1 MQITHTHCI
10 VVDLEATCSNDNTVP
25 RREMEIIEL
34 GAVALDVA
42 TMEPLGEFQSFVR
55 PVRHPRL
62 TPFCTE
68 LTTIIQD
75 DVDQAPGFVEMRE
88 AFADWL
94 EGFDDPVMASWG
106 GYDKNQLTR
115 DCAYHDVPYPFS
127 DAHINVKAEFSSALG
142 TRKRFGMAA
151 ALRKLQLPLD
161 GTHHRGIDD
170 ARNIAQILRW
180 MVLGGAALPP
190 GKGRGRGGK
199 KRAR

>member
-1 MQITHTHCI
+1 MLLEHTHCI
-10 VVDLEATCSNDNTVP
+10 VVDLEATCSQDGTVP
-25 RREMEIIEL
+25 RDAMEIIEL

-68 LTTIIQD
+68 LTTITQEE
-75 DVDQAPGFVEMRE
+75 VDRAPGFVAMRD
-88 AFADWL
+88 AFAAWL
-94 EGFDDPVMASWG
+94 EGFEDAVMASWG
-106 GYDKNQLTR
+106 AYDKQQLAR
-115 DCAYHDVPYPFS
+115 DCAYHGVAYPFS
-127 DAHINVKAEFSSALG
+127 EAHVNVKAEFSAALG

-170 ARNIAQILRW
+170 ARNIARIARW
-180 MVLGGAALPP
+180 LVLGGASAP
-190 GKGRGRGGK
+190 GARGGRRGK
-199 KRAR
+199 KWAR